1 MNKDEARKKLEEQLK
16 QMQEQSQLHEQA
28 EQELDKNKK
37 KNSKISGPRND
48 MEYQKMMNDIKESGN
63 EQDDK

>member
-1 MNKDEARKKLEEQLK
+1 MSKDEARKKLEEQRK

-28 EQELDKNKK
+28 EQALDKNKK

-48 MEYQKMMNDIKESGN
+48 IEYQQMLNDMKESEN
-63 EQDDK
+63 ESNDK